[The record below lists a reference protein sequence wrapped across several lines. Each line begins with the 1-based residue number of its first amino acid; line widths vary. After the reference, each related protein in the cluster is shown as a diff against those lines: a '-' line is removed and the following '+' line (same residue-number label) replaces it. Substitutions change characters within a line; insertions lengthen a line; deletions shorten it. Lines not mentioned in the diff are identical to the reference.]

1 MNERISNIFDYGDE
15 IVVEEE
21 RDDRIDPARI
31 KELTMDKIKYGG
43 YHAMGTKTGKKAR
56 PAVRTVLIAAIVAV
70 LLAGTAFAVYHF
82 GIQDL
87 VLTEKEDGSAMISV
101 LGWRDTPEYQAFA
114 EWETYQTEYNSTHE
128 IPHTDDPDI
137 PVAYLRVGAW
147 SQEMV
152 DTLNGILAKYD
163 LTMHDNASI
172 ILPAEGGGIDTESFF
187 VGNTSAGGY
196 AYRDGTLMLEG
207 EYALSDGETVEYQ
220 LFSAVKGTFTDIS
233 GGMDAVK
240 EEWTYTA
247 ADGTE
252 VSLIMGEN
260 MSMIVADMDHAFV
273 TAHTVFG
280 NVSDRAALEEWADGI
295 CWKAL
300 NACRGFTDEY
310 YAAYRA
316 ALEEDTAAEAE
327 AQNARKAIG
336 GDWVLSDDIVL
347 DYYPETRGSVE
358 EDGTVWAEWTFTSSE
373 SGGTVTVWYE
383 RPAGDIRAAF
393 EAMRADFSAEE
404 RTLTDVPFYIRTETA
419 EGAAVVTERRDFTVY
434 IGSEADGSLKALWLD
449 ESKDLIFTL
458 TAEPG
463 ELTEEA
469 FVSQIEYLLAGR
481 EPYPAEVEPEV
492 VWARLG
498 HYEPTWLPE
507 GWYLDEEMQF
517 AEVMNVNGAWD
528 GYTDQPYVTGEVGE
542 VIWFAYRTAPTEGD
556 PYDILFDSFGYAE
569 EALSDPYFSFTRTTV
584 NGHPAYLQELNDMT
598 PSPVL
603 LWLDEEAGVLF
614 SLDSGVS
621 VDADTLRAIAES
633 VALQ

>member
-31 KELTMDKIKYGG
+31 KELTMNKIKYGG
-43 YHAMGTKTGKKAR
+43 YRAIDTKTGKKAR
-56 PAVRTVLIAAIVAV
+56 PAVRTVLIAAIIAV
-70 LLAGTAFAVYHF
+70 LLIGSAFAVYHYAF
-82 GIQDL
+82 KDL
-87 VLTEKEDGSAMISV
+87 VLTEKENGSAIVSV

-114 EWETYQTEYNSTHE
+114 EWEAYCTEYNSTHE
-128 IPHTDDPDI
+128 IPHTDDPNI

-152 DTLNGILAKYD
+152 DALNGILARYD

-172 ILPAEGGGIDTESFF
+172 LLPAEGSGIEVNSFF
-187 VGNTSAGGY
+187 VGDTNASGY

-207 EYALSDGETVEYQ
+207 EYALSDGETLEYQ

-252 VSLIMGEN
+252 VSLIMGEYI
-260 MSMIVADMDHAFV
+260 SMLVADMDHAFV

-300 NACRGFTDEY
+300 NACDGFTDEY
-310 YAAYRA
+310 YAAYRT
-316 ALEEDTAAEAE
+316 ALEEDAAAAQTARE
-327 AQNARKAIG
+327 AIG
-336 GDWVLSDDIVL
+336 GDWVLTDDMYM
-347 DYYPETRGSVE
+347 DYYPEERGGAEADGAVWMEWTYTSWE
-358 EDGTVWAEWTFTSSE
+358 SEGTVILR
-373 SGGTVTVWYE
+373 YE
-383 RPAGDIRAAF
+383 RPAGDIMAAF
-393 EAMRADFSAEE
+393 EAMRADFAGQE
-404 RTLTDVPFYIRTETA
+404 RTLTDVPFYVRTESA
-419 EGAAVVTERRDFTVY
+419 EGASTVTEYHDFTVY
-434 IGSEADGSLKALWLD
+434 IGAAVDGSMKALWLD

-458 TAEPG
+458 TADPG
-463 ELTEEA
+463 ELTEEEL
-469 FVSQIEYLLAGR
+469 VSQIEYLLGGL
-481 EPYPAEVEPEV
+481 EPYPMEVEPEV

-507 GWYLDEEMQF
+507 GWYLNDEEMQF
-517 AEVMNVNGAWD
+517 ADVMIADGTWD
-528 GYTDQPYVTGEVGE
+528 GYVDQSYVTGEVGQI
-542 VIWFAYRTAPTEGD
+542 IWFSYRTAPTGGD
-556 PYDILFDSFGYAE
+556 PYDILFDSFGYTE
-569 EALSDPYFSFTRTTV
+569 EALSDPYFRFTETTV
-584 NGHPAYLQELNDMT
+584 NGHPAYLKELNDT
-598 PSPVL
+598 TTSPVL
-603 LWLDEEAGVLF
+603 LWLDEEAGVIF
-614 SLDSGVS
+614 SLDGGVS
-621 VDADTLRAIAES
+621 VDAETLRAIAES